1 MKKKKKKPVTFYFLW
16 NNNKNNYITNGN
28 RSFDPRWYNSNNKP
42 KIIKNIMYTSMDNI
56 IKTKTIQK
64 KNLAEIILSSCR
76 GDILEHNDSQVFGR
90 CKNN

>member
-1 MKKKKKKPVTFYFLW
+1 
-16 NNNKNNYITNGN
+16 
-28 RSFDPRWYNSNNKP
+28 
-42 KIIKNIMYTSMDNI
+42 MYTSMDNI